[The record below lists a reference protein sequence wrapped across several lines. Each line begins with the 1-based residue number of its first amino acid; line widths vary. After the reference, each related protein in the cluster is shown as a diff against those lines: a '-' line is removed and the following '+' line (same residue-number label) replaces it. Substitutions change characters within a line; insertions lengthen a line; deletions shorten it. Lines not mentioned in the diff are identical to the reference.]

1 MKMERKRKRRKNSQC
16 QMVPCLFLLIFFT
29 VSERLRGSET
39 SSSRASQTSLY
50 IRIFQMVC
58 CGMKFLVPSSRISD
72 ILVGLGRAP
81 KFVSL

>member
-1 MKMERKRKRRKNSQC
+1 M
-16 QMVPCLFLLIFFT
+16 PDGPLFVFTDFLHTVIDRLI
-29 VSERLRGSET
+29 GSET
-39 SSSRASQTSLY
+39 SSSRASQTSLC

-58 CGMKFLVPSSRISD
+58 CSMTFLVPSSRISD